1 MTDFNEFVPKVHFE
15 LIPID
20 ELVCD
25 QEYQRT
31 LSAAHI
37 QRIVDNFDVYQIN
50 PVKVSRRDGLNRVFN
65 GQHTIEAVAKKS
77 GSRKTPVWCMIY
89 DDLTYEE
96 EAYIFATQQKYNK
109 PLLPYE
115 IFTAGVEAGKSDE
128 LIIRDLVK
136 AYGLVI
142 QGTKKPGGICAV
154 STLVFI
160 YQNYGF
166 HVLDRTLR
174 LAIGTWEGD
183 PISLSAAILRGI
195 ALLVV
200 SYGENL
206 KDETFKEKIGAFSAR
221 DISRTAK
228 ERRRG
233 TLGFAETMLDE
244 YNNRKKNGL
253 QRTKLLE
260 TMSEIRKNGY
270 VNLYE
275 AGNTD
280 DG

>member
-1 MTDFNEFVPKVHFE
+1 MTDFSEFVPKVHFE
-15 LIPID
+15 MIPIE

-37 QRIVDNFDVYQIN
+37 KRIVDNFDVYQIN
-50 PVKVSRRDGLNRVFN
+50 PVKVSRREGLNRVFN
-65 GQHTIEAVAKKS
+65 GQHTIESVAKKS
-77 GSRKTPVWCMIY
+77 GSGKTPVWCMIY

-115 IFTAGVEAGKSDE
+115 IFVAGVEAGKGDE

-142 QGTKKPGGICAV
+142 QGSKKPGGICAV
-154 STLVFI
+154 STLLFI

-183 PISLSAAILRGI
+183 PISLSAAMLRGI

-200 SYGENL
+200 AYGDNM
-206 KDETFKEKIGAFSAR
+206 KDEVFKEKVGAFTAR

-228 ERRRG
+228 ERRQG
-233 TLGFAETMLDE
+233 TIGFSEAMLDV
-244 YNNRKKNGL
+244 YNNKRKSTL
-253 QRTKLLE
+253 QLKRLRDTA
-260 TMSEIRKNGY
+260 SEIRKNGY
-270 VNLYE
+270 VNLHE
-275 AGNTD
+275 
-280 DG
+280 DGKPEE